1 MRAFFAAIALSAM
14 FLPGPAGNLSAQS
27 DWKKEW
33 EKTLA
38 GAKKEGKLVVGIPA
52 RPELRTQLEAVFKPK
67 FGIDMELLPA
77 RGPQNASRIVAE
89 YKAGVKY
96 FDVFMGGSGT
106 YETLAEDGMV
116 EPLDG

>member
-1 MRAFFAAIALSAM
+1 MRSFFAAIVLPAM
-14 FLPGPAGNLSAQS
+14 FLFGLAGNLPAQT

-33 EKTLA
+33 EKSLA
-38 GAKKEGKLVVGIPA
+38 GAKQEGKIVAGFPA
-52 RPELRTQLEAVFKPK
+52 RAALRTQLEAFFKPK

-106 YETLAEDGMV
+106 SE
-116 EPLDG
+116 